1 MLPRAAL
8 VLIERLAPS
17 EWRESLAG
25 DLAEEQRRR
34 RADGRPT
41 GTLWAVASVLAVSLQ
56 LHRERRKDI
65 PIMAR
70 PHLPM
75 LDSVGFTLRQALRGL
90 ARRPGFA
97 LVTVLTLT
105 LGIGAT
111 TAVFSLANWLMLRPM
126 PGVTNPD
133 GLVTIQMMF
142 QSGGFYF
149 ISVPEMRAVSRAPGL
164 GSVAAGSAQS
174 FHLVIGQDAPI
185 RISGGAV
192 TTNYFEVL
200 GTRIARGRGFTPT
213 EDDPGQ
219 ASVAIVSDYFWR
231 HWLGADKGV
240 IGRTFTL
247 NGSRFEIVGV
257 AEAGF
262 RGPDRSGDAD
272 LWVPLASF
280 RASMPNYPANLLTG
294 TVALFSAVVA
304 RREDGATL
312 AQIQDQMRVVQTAL
326 AGAYPKSLKFRNAKL
341 VARAGPEVPAW
352 QRDGLRQMFALLLTV
367 VGLLLVLT
375 CANVA
380 NLLFARVH
388 ERAAELATRQ
398 ALGASRGR
406 IVRQLLLEGL
416 FLSLAGGLLALV
428 AARLMG
434 SWINGL
440 VIAKNLPPLSAVGLD
455 WRVFAFASSLSLLT
469 CVVASLLPAL
479 LGSRVDLIAV
489 LKETARGQSSG
500 GRRVRRLL
508 TVVQIGVAVALLAIG
523 TLLVR
528 SMLSRYHVPL
538 GYDSSRVIAFSVDTS
553 TQGYSDERTR
563 QFYVAALDT
572 LRRLPGVSFAGYAW
586 IEPFRPIGGR
596 LSLKPIDVPN
606 AQEVAG
612 DVNSISDGFLPALGV
627 HFVAGH
633 DFTSREALGAP
644 DQGDGVVIVNET
656 MARRLF
662 GATDVVGRV
671 VEASYPEGTR
681 ATIVGVVADIRTRD
695 ISYGPVGPTVY
706 QALARGF
713 SGGWGTLH
721 VCFDG
726 RPTTM
731 IPRIREAM
739 RTVDP
744 QLPIFDVERLSD
756 AVDRQLAEPRLL
768 SGTISAFAL
777 IATSVAGLGLYGVL
791 ARGVAER
798 TREFSIR
805 AALGAG
811 PLMVARLVTGEAL
824 SVTAAG
830 GAVGLTGAWL
840 LGRAIE
846 TRLFGVEP
854 LDPISFGAAFAVAVV
869 VAVVAALAPTRRAA
883 RLDVVAELK

>member
-34 RADGRPT
+34 RADGRPA
-41 GTLWAVASVLAVSLQ
+41 GTLWAVASALAVSLQ

-70 PHLPM
+70 PHLSM

-240 IGRTFTL
+240 IGRTLTL

-280 RASMPNYPANLLTG
+280 RASMPSYPADLLTSAASLFG
-294 TVALFSAVVA
+294 TLVA
-304 RREDGATL
+304 RRADGVTL
-312 AQIQDQMRVVQTAL
+312 AQIQDQMNAVQATL
-326 AGAYPKSLKFRNAKL
+326 AGADPKDLKFNNARL

-352 QRDGLRQMFALLLTV
+352 QRDGLQQMFALLLTV

-375 CANVA
+375 CANAA

-398 ALGASRGR
+398 ALGASRKR

-416 FLSLAGGLLALV
+416 VLSLAGGLLALG
-428 AARLMG
+428 AARLM
-434 SWINGL
+434 SWWINGL
-440 VIAKNLPPLSAVGLD
+440 VIAKNLPALSAVSLD
-455 WRVFAFASSLSLLT
+455 WRVFAFALGLSLAT

-479 LGSRVDLIAV
+479 FGSRIDLIAV
-489 LKETARGQSSG
+489 LKDTGRGQSSS

-528 SMLSRYHVPL
+528 SMLARYHVPL
-538 GYDSSRVIAFSVDTS
+538 GYDPSRVIAFSVDAS

-572 LRRLPGVSFAGYAW
+572 LRRLPGVSDAGYAW
-586 IEPFRPIGGR
+586 IEPFRPIMGVLR
-596 LSLKPIDVPN
+596 LKRTDVPN
-606 AQEVAG
+606 ALVSG
-612 DVNSISDGFLPALGV
+612 DINIISAGFLPALGA
-627 HFVAGH
+627 HFVAGR
-633 DFTSREALGAP
+633 DFTNRETLAAS
-644 DQGDGVVIVNET
+644 DQGTGVVIVNAT

-671 VEASYPEGTR
+671 VEASYPKGTR
-681 ATIVGVVADIRTRD
+681 MTIVGVIADIRTRD
-695 ISYGPVGPTVY
+695 VSYGPVSPTAY
-706 QALARGF
+706 QPLGRGF
-713 SGGWGTLH
+713 LQGWGTFH
-721 VCFDG
+721 VRIDG
-726 RPTTM
+726 RPPTM
-731 IPRIREAM
+731 VPRIREAM
-739 RTVDP
+739 RAVDP
-744 QLPIFDVERLSD
+744 QLPLYDAERLSD
-756 AVDRQLAEPRLL
+756 AVNRHLAEPRLL
-768 SGTISAFAL
+768 SGTLSAFAL
-777 IATSVAGLGLYGVL
+777 IATLVAGLGLYGVL

-824 SVTAAG
+824 TATAAG

-846 TRLFGVEP
+846 ARLFGVEP